1 MRQKSEK
8 CKKKFYIFYCFPFFK
23 KKKKGK
29 KERKKRKKENVMGMW
44 KSKAIGFKSNVY
56 LWSQKKNEW

>member
-1 MRQKSEK
+1 MQKK
-8 CKKKFYIFYCFPFFK
+8 VLFFLLFSFFQK
-23 KKKKGK
+23 KKKK
-29 KERKKRKKENVMGMW
+29 KERKKEKKKENVMGMW

>member
-8 CKKKFYIFYCFPFFK
+8 CKKKFYFFYCFPFFK
-23 KKKKGK
+23 KKKK
-29 KERKKRKKENVMGMW
+29 KERKKEKKKENVMGMW

>member
-1 MRQKSEK
+1 MQKK
-8 CKKKFYIFYCFPFFK
+8 VLFFLLFSFFQK
-23 KKKKGK
+23 KKKRK
-29 KERKKRKKENVMGMW
+29 KEKKKENVMGMW